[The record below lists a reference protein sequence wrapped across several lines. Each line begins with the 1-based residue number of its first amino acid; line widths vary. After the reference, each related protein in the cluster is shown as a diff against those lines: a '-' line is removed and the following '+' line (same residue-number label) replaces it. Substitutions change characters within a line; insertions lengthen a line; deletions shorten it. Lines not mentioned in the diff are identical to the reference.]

1 MAYSPKRKG
10 PKALGELTGRI
21 LDPAFQKRAGVSSV
35 LLISWADI
43 VGENFSKAS
52 RPEKLHWPPRK
63 HSTGRQDQGDFEQ
76 ATLIIAC
83 EGAISLHIQHK
94 QDQIVQRCN
103 RILGYSA
110 VGRIK
115 IVQKPVS
122 LTLDRQ
128 RPRVKQLTKTQ
139 TAFIDDATQNVADEG
154 LRDALARLGRSIL
167 SERKG

>member
-1 MAYSPKRKG
+1 MALSPKRKG

-21 LDPAFQKRAGVSSV
+21 LDPAFQKRAGVSSA

-43 VGENFSKAS
+43 VGENFAKAS
-52 RPEKLHWPPRK
+52 RPEKLQWPPRK
-63 HSTGRQDQGDFEQ
+63 QDHGDFQQ

-83 EGAISLHIQHK
+83 EGAISLHVQHK
-94 QDQIVQRCN
+94 QDQIVQSCN

-122 LTLDRQ
+122 LTLDRH
-128 RPRVKQLTKTQ
+128 RPRPKQLTKSQ
-139 TAFIDDATQNVADEG
+139 TASIDKITQDVSDDG
-154 LRDALARLGRSIL
+154 LREALERLGRSIL
-167 SERKG
+167 SERKV